1 MRLLRCLPATPA
13 MLTLSWHRAEAYNAL
28 QEAVKFNRESW
39 KIWENFFY
47 AAIVRADELLV
58 TWWFVACC

>member
-1 MRLLRCLPATPA
+1 

-58 TWWFVACC
+58 AWWFVACC

>member
-1 MRLLRCLPATPA
+1 
-13 MLTLSWHRAEAYNAL
+13 MLTLSWRRAEAYNAL

-58 TWWFVACC
+58 AWWFVACC